1 MCHTC
6 HMRTKHTDR
15 VDLNL
20 LVVLQRLLETGSVT
34 AAAERLRLSQ
44 PAVSRALG
52 RLRDAFG
59 DVLFV
64 RTPEGLRPTPRAEQL
79 RLELGGVLSR
89 VDALIAGPGAF
100 SPAGSTRAFA
110 LATADYGATVVLP
123 RLLRELA
130 ARAPGVRV
138 RVLPAGRPWEA
149 ALAEGE
155 WDLVWAPRRKAGAG
169 IVWTHLL
176 DERFAFVVRKG
187 HPAARPPLTLQG
199 FAAIPQIAIA
209 PEGRGSNPLDD
220 RLARLGTSRKVVAQ
234 VPSFLV
240 ALPLVAGTDLGVTL
254 PRRLVRLLAPRW
266 DVAVLDLPF
275 DMPGFDLS
283 QAWHERFR
291 HDPAHAWFRQLA
303 ASAARR
309 DR

>member
-1 MCHTC
+1 MWHTPV
-6 HMRTKHTDR
+6 MRVAHVER
-15 VDLNL
+15 IDLNL

-52 RLRDAFG
+52 RLRDAF
-59 DVLFV
+59 DDALFV

-79 RLELGGVLSR
+79 RVELAGVLSR
-89 VDALIAGPGAF
+89 LDGLLAGPGAF
-100 SPAGSTRAFA
+100 APAGATRTFTV
-110 LATADYGATVVLP
+110 ATSDYGESVLLP

-130 ARAPGVRV
+130 AQAPGVSIRV
-138 RVLPAGRPWEA
+138 VPVVRPWED

-155 WDLVWAPRRKAGAG
+155 WDLHWAPRRKAGAG

-176 DERFAFVVRKG
+176 DDHFAFVVRKG
-187 HPAARPPLTLQG
+187 HPATRRPLTLAR

-209 PEGRGSNPLDD
+209 PEGRGANPLDD
-220 RLARLGTSRKVVAQ
+220 RLARLGTKRRVVAQ

-240 ALPLVAGTDLGVTL
+240 VPPLVAGADLGVTL
-254 PRRLVRLLAPRW
+254 PRRLVHLLAARW
-266 DVAVLDLPF
+266 ELAVLDLPF
-275 DMPGFDLS
+275 EMPGFDLS

-291 HDPAHAWFRQLA
+291 HDAAHAWFRQLV
-303 ASAARR
+303 ASAAR
-309 DR
+309 

>member
-1 MCHTC
+1 
-6 HMRTKHTDR
+6 MRETH

-52 RLRDAFG
+52 RLRDTFG
-59 DVLFV
+59 DALFV

-79 RLELGGVLSR
+79 RAELGGVLSGI
-89 VDALIAGPGAF
+89 DALLAGPEAF
-100 SPAGSTRAFA
+100 SPAESTRTFN
-110 LATADYGATVVLP
+110 LATADYGAAVLLP

-130 ARAPGVRV
+130 SSAPGVSV
-138 RVLPAGRPWEA
+138 RVLPVGGSPDA
-149 ALAEGE
+149 ALAEGD
-155 WDLVWAPRRKAGAG
+155 WDLLWAPRRKAGAG
-169 IVWTHLL
+169 IVWTRLFE
-176 DERFAFVVRKG
+176 ERFAFVVRKG
-187 HPAARPPLTLQG
+187 HPATRRLLTLAR

-209 PEGRGSNPLDD
+209 PEGGRGSNPLDD
-220 RLARLGTSRKVVAQ
+220 RLARLGARRRVVAQ

-240 ALPLVAGTDLGVTL
+240 VPPLVAGTDLGVTL
-254 PRRLVRLLAPRW
+254 PRRSVELLARRW
-266 DVAVLDLPF
+266 ELAVLDLPF

-291 HDPAHAWFRQLA
+291 DDPAHAWFRQLV
-303 ASAARR
+303 ASIAR
-309 DR
+309 

>member
-1 MCHTC
+1 MWHT
-6 HMRTKHTDR
+6 HDMRETHAER

-52 RLRDAFG
+52 RLRDTFG
-59 DVLFV
+59 DALFV

-79 RLELGGVLSR
+79 RADLGSVLAR
-89 VDALIAGPGAF
+89 IDDLLAGPDTF
-100 SPAGSTRAFA
+100 SPPESTRTFKI
-110 LATADYGATVVLP
+110 ATADYGESVLLP
-123 RLLRELA
+123 HLLRELA
-130 ARAPGVRV
+130 NRAPGISL
-138 RVLPAGRPWEA
+138 RVLPIGGAWES

-155 WDLVWAPRRKAGAG
+155 WDLCWAPRRKAGAG
-169 IVWTHLL
+169 IVWTHLF

-187 HPAARPPLTLQG
+187 HPATRGPLTLAR

-209 PEGRGSNPLDD
+209 PEGRGRNPLDD
-220 RLARLGTSRKVVAQ
+220 RLARLGTKRRVVAQ

-240 ALPLVAGTDLGVTL
+240 VSPLVAGADLGVTL
-254 PRRLVRLLAPRW
+254 PRRIVDLLARRW
-266 DVAVLDLPF
+266 ELAVLDLPF

-291 HDPAHAWFRQLA
+291 HDPAHAWFRQLV
-303 ASAARR
+303 ASVAR
-309 DR
+309 

>member
-1 MCHTC
+1 MWHN
-6 HMRTKHTDR
+6 HDMRETHADR

-52 RLRDAFG
+52 RLRDTF
-59 DVLFV
+59 DDSLFV

-79 RLELGGVLSR
+79 RAELGGVLSR
-89 VDALIAGPGAF
+89 IDGLLAGSGAF
-100 SPAGSTRAFA
+100 SPAESTRTFNV
-110 LATADYGATVVLP
+110 ATTDYGESVLLP
-123 RLLRELA
+123 RLLHELA
-130 ARAPGVRV
+130 TRAPGVSV
-138 RVLPAGRPWEA
+138 HVLPVGRPWEA
-149 ALAEGE
+149 ALTEGD
-155 WDLVWAPRRKAGAG
+155 WDLHWAPRRKAGAG
-169 IVWTHLL
+169 IVWTHLF

-187 HPAARPPLTLQG
+187 HPMTRRPLTLAR

-220 RLARLGTSRKVVAQ
+220 QLARLGTKRRVVAQ

-240 ALPLVAGTDLGVTL
+240 VPPLVAGSDLGVTL
-254 PRRLVRLLAPRW
+254 PRRIVDLHAHRW
-266 DVAVLDLPF
+266 GLAVLDLPF
-275 DMPGFDLS
+275 EMPGFDLS

-291 HDPAHAWFRQLA
+291 HDPAHAWFRQLV
-303 ASAARR
+303 ASAAR
-309 DR
+309 